1 MSLPFTSKLPATGT
15 TIFTVMSAL
24 AAQHGA
30 INLSQGFPDY
40 PADAGLLAAL
50 NRAGEQGFNQYA
62 PMTGFPV
69 LREAIAAKI
78 WLQHGIEIQPDTELT
93 VTAGATQAIFTALA
107 AVLHAGDE
115 AIVFD
120 PSYDCYAPGIQAQG
134 ARPVRIALAAP
145 EFKID
150 WDAVG
155 AQITSRTK
163 LILINNPNNPSTSV
177 FARTDLDALADIA
190 ERHKLIVIADEAY
203 EHVTF
208 DGLKHESVLAHARLR
223 ERSFIIYSFGK
234 TFHITG
240 WKIGYCVAR
249 PELSA
254 ELRKIHQFLVF
265 SVNSAGQQAI
275 AAHLA
280 DPGHWQQ
287 LPGFFQ
293 SRRDALA
300 QGLRQAGF
308 KLLPCRGT
316 YFQLADYS
324 DLRGDL
330 DDVSFSRWLTIE
342 HGVASIPIS
351 AFYEHPPPEQ
361 RIVRFCFAKR
371 PETLGG
377 GNTTIKRDTRWCSLV
392 GS

>member
-1 MSLPFTSKLPATGT
+1 MSLPFASKLPATGT

-40 PADAGLLAAL
+40 AAHPGLLDAL
-50 NRAGEQGFNQYA
+50 NRAGAEGFNQYA

-69 LREAIAAKI
+69 LRQAIAAKI
-78 WLQHGIEIQPDTELT
+78 LLQHGLSVDADQEIT
-93 VTAGATQAIFTALA
+93 VTTGATQAIFTAIA

-134 ARPVRIALAAP
+134 AVPKRLALVAP
-145 EFKID
+145 DFAID
-150 WDAVG
+150 WNKVERT
-155 AQITSRTK
+155 ITPRTR
-163 LILINNPNNPSTSV
+163 LILINNPNNPAASV
-177 FARTDLDALADIA
+177 LTGADLDALADIA
-190 ERHKLIVIADEAY
+190 ERHSLIVLADEAY

-208 DGLKHESVLAHARLR
+208 DGLKHESVLAHPRLR
-223 ERSFIIYSFGK
+223 ERSFVIYSFGK

-240 WKIGYCVAR
+240 WKIGYCVA
-249 PELSA
+249 PAELST

-275 AAHLA
+275 ASHLA
-280 DPGHWQQ
+280 NASHWQQ
-287 LPGFFQ
+287 LPAFFQ
-293 SRRDALA
+293 PRRDALA
-300 QGLRQAGF
+300 AGLTQAGF

-324 DLRGDL
+324 AIRQDLSDL
-330 DDVSFSRWLTIE
+330 DFARWLTIE

-351 AFYEHPPPEQ
+351 VFYADPPATQ
-361 RIVRFCFAKR
+361 RIVRFCFAKK
-371 PETLGG
+371 PA
-377 GNTTIKRDTRWCSLV
+377 TIDAAMERLQKLRRGAS
-392 GS
+392 

>member
-1 MSLPFTSKLPATGT
+1 MSLPFPSKLPATGT

-24 AAQHGA
+24 AAKHGA

-40 PADAGLLAAL
+40 PAHPDLLGGL
-50 NRAGEQGFNQYA
+50 NRAGADGFNQYA

-69 LREAIAAKI
+69 LRAAIADKI
-78 WLQHGIEIQPDTELT
+78 RMQHGLAIDADNEIT
-93 VTAGATQAIFTALA
+93 VTAGATQAIFTALT

-115 AIVFD
+115 AVVFD
-120 PSYDCYAPGIQAQG
+120 PSYDCYAPGIQSQG
-134 ARPVRIALAAP
+134 AHPRRIALRAP
-145 EFKID
+145 DFAID
-150 WDAVG
+150 WNRVEAM
-155 AQITSRTK
+155 ITPRTR

-177 FARTDLDALADIA
+177 FSRADLDALADIA
-190 ERHKLIVIADEAY
+190 ERHALVVIADEAY

-208 DGLKHESVLAHARLR
+208 DGVRHESVLTHPRLR
-223 ERSFIIYSFGK
+223 ARSFVIYSFGK

-240 WKIGYCVAR
+240 WKIGYCVA
-249 PELSA
+249 PADLST

-280 DPGHWQQ
+280 TPAHWQQ
-287 LPGFFQ
+287 LPSFFQ

-300 QGLRQAGF
+300 EGLIAAGF
-308 KLLPCRGT
+308 DLLPCRGT

-324 DLRGDL
+324 SIRPDMNDLE
-330 DDVSFSRWLTIE
+330 FARWLTTE

-351 AFYEHPPPEQ
+351 VFYGESPAAQ
-361 RIVRFCFAKR
+361 RIVRFCFAKQ
-371 PETLGG
+371 PSTLDAAIERLKQLRRGAH
-377 GNTTIKRDTRWCSLV
+377 
-392 GS
+392 